1 MASIVRIKRSEV
13 SGNPS
18 TLGQGELAYSALT
31 DNGSNG
37 GDRLYIG
44 MGTETSG
51 NAVNHIVIGGKYF
64 TDMMDHAKGV
74 LTANSALIADADKK
88 LDNLK
93 VDNIDIDGNT
103 VSATN
108 ANGNLAL
115 NPNGSG
121 ALILDGQ
128 YWPTNLG
135 SNGQILSTDGA
146 GQTAWTNL
154 PSSSFTL
161 VGNTGSDLF
170 NTGSSLIFSGVGAIK
185 TAVTEDTV
193 SFTVDTATSTDKGVA
208 SFHDLDF
215 TVTDGSVTLNTERV
229 QDIVGTMVTSNTE
242 SGIAVT
248 YDDDNG
254 KLDFAVNNP
263 VITIT
268 GDVDGSAT
276 MTNLGNTSISVTL
289 DTVNADVGT
298 FGSTVAVPVITV
310 NNKGLV
316 TEVSTASIAT
326 SFTIA
331 ADTGTPDVFNNGETL
346 NIVGG
351 EGIDTTVSS
360 GTNTITISAENASD
374 TNKGV
379 ATFNTASFSVSSGDV
394 TIKNAGVTNNQ
405 LVNSTVTIGST
416 EVSLGNTTTTL
427 LGLTEVQVDNL
438 NLNGNSLT
446 ATDVNGNVTLV
457 PNGIGV
463 VDVTDSR
470 ITNVASPTNDS
481 DAANKLY
488 VDTVAAEG
496 LHVQEG
502 VDAAT
507 TDTLAVL
514 SGGTVTYNNGTDGV
528 GATLTT
534 TGSYTTGLPIDGVNL
549 QAIGF
554 GNATVLVK
562 NEVNAAHNGIYV
574 LTSGTVLTRRTDFDS
589 DADVQ
594 GGDFVFVVEG
604 SVNGGTGWVQTATVD
619 VIGTDNIVF
628 QQFSGAGTYTAGTAL
643 TLTGT
648 EFSVNVVSNG
658 GLEVAGN
665 ALQLQTNIAGDGL
678 SLTSGVLNINGT
690 ADRISVDSNSV
701 DIASTYVGQTSITTL
716 GTITTGTWSA
726 DTIATTKG
734 GTGLTSYATGDILYA
749 SGTNTLAKLTIGTSG
764 KVLQVNGSG
773 VPVWSDIDGGTY

>member
-64 TDMMDHAKGV
+64 TDMLDHTKGT

-93 VDNIDIDGNT
+93 VDNLDLNGN
-103 VSATN
+103 VISATN
-108 ANGNLAL
+108 ANGNVEIT
-115 NPNGSG
+115 PNGSG
-121 ALILDGQ
+121 SVVLDGQ
-128 YWPTNLG
+128 YWPTTSG
-135 SNGQILSTDGA
+135 SDGQVLTTDGS
-146 GQTAWTNL
+146 GQTAWEAL

-161 VGNTGSDLF
+161 VGNSGTDEFSTG
-170 NTGSSLIFSGVGAIK
+170 NSLIFSGTGAIS
-185 TAVTEDTV
+185 TAVTNDTV
-193 SFTVDTATSTDKGVA
+193 TFSVAEATSTVKGVA
-208 SFHDLDF
+208 SFNTLDF
-215 TVTDGSVTLNTERV
+215 TVSNGAVSLNDERI
-229 QDIVGTMVTSNTE
+229 QDAIGAMVSSNNE
-242 SGIAVT
+242 AGISVT
-248 YDDDNG
+248 YDDTNG
-254 KLDFAVNNP
+254 KLDFAVNSP

-289 DTVNADVGT
+289 GTVNSTTGT
-298 FGSTVAVPVITV
+298 FGSASSIPVVTV
-310 NNKGLV
+310 NAKGLV
-316 TEVSTASIAT
+316 TEVSTASIST

-346 NIVGG
+346 SIVGG
-351 EGIDTTVSS
+351 EGIDTVISS

-379 ATFNTASFSVSSGDV
+379 ATFNTSSFSVSNGDV

-416 EVSLGNTTTTL
+416 EVSLGNTATVL
-427 LGLTEVQVDNL
+427 AGLTEVTVDNL
-438 NLNGNSLT
+438 NINGNTIT
-446 ATDVNGNVTLV
+446 ATDTNGNVTLV

-470 ITNVASPTNDS
+470 IAGVATPVNAT
-481 DAANKLY
+481 DAANKAY
-488 VDTVAAEG
+488 VDNAVTG
-496 LHVQEG
+496 LTFKQAVNL
-502 VDAAT
+502 
-507 TDTLAVL
+507 LAV
-514 SGGTVTYNNGTDGV
+514 NNVALTGST
-528 GATLTT
+528 ATLI
-534 TGSYTTGLPIDGVNL
+534 IDGHAAL
-549 QAIGF
+549 TSSD
-554 GNATVLVK
+554 GNGYRILLTGQTDDT
-562 NEVNAAHNGIYV
+562 EDGIYV
-574 LTSGTVLTRRTDFDS
+574 YSDNGTSYTLTRT
-589 DADVQ
+589 AD
-594 GGDFVFVVEG
+594 GDTYTELKGASVFVVEG
-604 SVNGGTGWVQTATVD
+604 ATYAQTGWVQANHYITTFGGQNWV
-619 VIGTDNIVF
+619 
-628 QQFSGAGTYTAGTAL
+628 QFSGSGAYVAGGGL
-643 TLTGT
+643 VLTGT
-648 EFSVNVVSNG
+648 TFDVGAGAGISVTANAVA
-658 GLEVAGN
+658 LADTVAGN
-665 ALQLQTNIAGDGL
+665 GL
-678 SLTSGVLNINGT
+678 TFTTGVIDVVGT
-690 ADRISVDSNSV
+690 ADRISVSSNGI
-701 DIASTYVGQTSITTL
+701 DIASTYVGQSSITTL

-734 GTGLTSYATGDILYA
+734 GTGLTSYSTGDILYA
-749 SGTNTLAKLTIGTSG
+749 SGTDTLAKLTVGANG